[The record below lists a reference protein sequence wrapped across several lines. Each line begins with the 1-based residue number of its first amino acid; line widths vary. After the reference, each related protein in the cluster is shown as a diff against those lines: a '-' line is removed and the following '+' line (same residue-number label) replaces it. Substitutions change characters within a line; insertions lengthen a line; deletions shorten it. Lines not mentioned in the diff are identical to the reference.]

1 MVIIIG
7 LYGVGVVYSK
17 GVCSVTFFVVVVY
30 FCCLVLIGQGVM
42 FVVGLEFRSGFYL
55 NVNLY
60 IGINEGYIKIIYV
73 IFVGIVGL
81 QFIFVLIL
89 VMICIRYICIGRK
102 KEKVNQ
108 NIVLY
113 GFSLF

>member
-1 MVIIIG
+1 
-7 LYGVGVVYSK
+7 
-17 GVCSVTFFVVVVY
+17 
-30 FCCLVLIGQGVM
+30 M

-81 QFIFVLIL
+81 
-89 VMICIRYICIGRK
+89 
-102 KEKVNQ
+102 
-108 NIVLY
+108 
-113 GFSLF
+113 